1 VKIIPFNRQE
11 NCQEREGKM
20 DLTQSRKTV
29 MLATFASLLNA
40 AIANDAIRSLILKK
54 TDKKLFELF
63 VEMNP
68 LKRPRKVQEDKYLV
82 TRNLLYAVDKALKN
96 NGISTKV
103 RKGLLKTLLGNIFL
117 GGKEQMQKFE
127 EEHGYAPPGFLTI
140 SPGAACNLH
149 CDQCYAGDLS
159 QASRKL
165 EFDLVDRIIA
175 DKIKY
180 WGSFFTV
187 ISGGEPFMW
196 RSQDKDILDLA
207 EQHQDNYFLIFTNG
221 TLIDAKKA
229 QRMSKLGNVTP
240 AISVE
245 GFEEETDKRRGKGVY
260 RKILQAM
267 ENLRE
272 VGVPFGVSLTATR
285 NNAELLLSDKF
296 IDFYFH
302 QQNAIYGWIFQY
314 MPIGCKFTLDLL
326 ITPQQ
331 RLSMYL
337 RERELIEK
345 QKLFIADF
353 WNSGSISDGCLC
365 AGRTGGYFYIDWN
378 ANVMPCVFTPY
389 STHNVRELYQK
400 GGNISDLVETP
411 FLKAIR
417 RWQTEYGYMQPS
429 DHVGNEIT
437 PCPIRDHHRQFHQ
450 IVLEQHAQPINPEAA
465 EALEASDFVE
475 GLSQYGEKVKEI
487 TDDIWE
493 TEYLDPEREL
503 HVELQ
508 NASKQKIHHN

>member
-1 VKIIPFNRQE
+1 
-11 NCQEREGKM
+11 M
-20 DLTQSRKTV
+20 DLSQSKKAVFLT
-29 MLATFASLLNA
+29 TFTSLLNA
-40 AIANDAIRSLILKK
+40 AVAKDTIRGIILKRADRK
-54 TDKKLFELF
+54 IYELF

-68 LKRPRKVQEDKYLV
+68 LKRPRKVQEDKYVV

-96 NGISTKV
+96 NDISPRV
-103 RKGLLKTLLGNIFL
+103 RKGLLKALLGNIFL
-117 GGKEQMQKFE
+117 GGKDQLRRFE

-149 CDQCYAGDLS
+149 CDRCYAGDLS
-159 QASRKL
+159 QADHKL
-165 EFDLVDRIIA
+165 EFDLVDRIIS
-175 DKIKY
+175 DKVKY

-196 RSQDKDILDLA
+196 RSQGMDILDLA
-207 EQHQDNYFLIFTNG
+207 EKHDDNYFLIFTNG
-221 TLIDAKKA
+221 TLIDPKKA
-229 QRMSKLGNVTP
+229 QRMAELGNVTP

-260 RKILQAM
+260 RKIIQAI

-285 NNAELLLSDKF
+285 DNAELLLSDEF

-337 RERELIEK
+337 REKELIEK

-378 ANVMPCVFTPY
+378 GNVMPCVFTPY
-389 STHNVRELYQK
+389 STHNVRELYQN
-400 GGNISDLVETP
+400 GGDINTLVETP
-411 FLKAIR
+411 FFKAVR
-417 RWQTEYGYMQPS
+417 KWQSEYGYMQPS
-429 DHVGNEIT
+429 HKVGNEIT
-437 PCPIRDHHRQFHQ
+437 PCPIRDHHRRFHQ
-450 IVLEQHAQPINPEAA
+450 IVKEQHAKAINPEAA
-465 EALEASDFVE
+465 EAMDALDFVE
-475 GLSQYGEKVKEI
+475 GLSRYGEKVKEL
-487 TDDIWE
+487 TDDIWD
-493 TEYLDPEREL
+493 TEYLEPEREL
-503 HVELQ
+503 QEQLQ
-508 NASKQKIHHN
+508 GTSNQKTRQN